1 MRTKNSL
8 KNIKYNV
15 VFFIINFILMFLLKR
30 IFIIYLGDEITGLNA
45 LFQNIIGFLNIAELG
60 IVNAVTYS
68 LYKPLKEENYNKI
81 NSILITYRYIYR
93 LVALFIF
100 VGSIILTLFIQN
112 FINGTSVNISLI
124 RIYFMLV
131 SLITVISYLIT
142 YIQVVIV
149 ADQKGYVVSKTLGNF
164 NILKILVQILAI
176 KIYKSYILWI
186 LVELIFNFIAFECI
200 NLKVRKEYKWINLNN
215 TKSLKM
221 LFNENKSIFLN
232 TKDLFFHKLG
242 FFVLNQTDN
251 LVISAF
257 TTIKNVMLYSNYL
270 MIINVVKGLLTQIF
284 RAISASIGNL
294 VAEKDDNKSYIIWR
308 EIHIIISLLSVV
320 VCYCVYKMIN
330 LLIQLWIGQD
340 YLLNYATIICI
351 IINLYFS
358 LTRQTIDVFKDAYGI
373 FWDVWSPILE
383 AIINLIIS
391 IYLVKKLGIMGVVI
405 GTNISNFIII
415 AFWRPYILF
424 KEGFKSNLF
433 KFYTINF
440 KIAIITMLSLGISN
454 KFIDLIFCNF
464 VSITWGIFIIKCF
477 IALMISFSLTVL
489 ISLIFSEF
497 RRTNLKYFKIVINGI
512 LKNNV

>member
-15 VFFIINFILMFLLKR
+15 VFFIINFFLMFLLKR

-68 LYKPLKEENYNKI
+68 LYKPLKEKKYDKI

-93 LVALFIF
+93 MVALFIF
-100 VGSIILTLFIQN
+100 IGSIVLTLFIQK
-112 FINGTSVNISLI
+112 FINGTSLRINVI
-124 RIYFMLV
+124 RIYFILV

-149 ADQKGYVVSKTLGNF
+149 ADQKGYIVSKTLGNF
-164 NILKILVQILAI
+164 NILKILVQILLI
-176 KIYKSYILWI
+176 KLYKSYILWI
-186 LVELIFNFIAFECI
+186 LAELIFNFIAFECI
-200 NLKVRKEYKWINLNN
+200 NLKVRKEYKWINLSENKPIK
-215 TKSLKM
+215 T

-257 TTIKNVMLYSNYL
+257 TTIKNVMLYSNYT

-294 VAEKDDNKSYIIWR
+294 VAEKNDEKSYVIWK
-308 EIHIIISLLSVV
+308 EIHIVISLLSVV
-320 VCYCVYKMIN
+320 VSYCVYKMIN
-330 LLIQLWIGQD
+330 VLIQLWIGQN
-340 YLLNYATIICI
+340 YLLGSATIICI

-358 LTRQTIDVFKDAYGI
+358 LTRQTVDVFKDAYGI
-373 FWDVWSPILE
+373 FWDIWSPILE
-383 AIINLIIS
+383 AVINLIIS
-391 IYLVKKLGIMGVVI
+391 VLLVRKLGIMGVII

-424 KEGFKSNLF
+424 KEGFKTNLF
-433 KFYTINF
+433 KFYSLNF
-440 KIAIITMLSLGISN
+440 KIGIITIFSLSISN
-454 KFIDLIFCNF
+454 KFINLIFNNF
-464 VSITWGIFIIKCF
+464 VNITWGIFITKSF
-477 IALMISFSLTVL
+477 ITLIISFSLTIL
-489 ISLIFSEF
+489 ISLTFSEF
-497 RRTNLKYFKIVINGI
+497 RKANLKYFKIVINGV
-512 LKNNV
+512 LRK